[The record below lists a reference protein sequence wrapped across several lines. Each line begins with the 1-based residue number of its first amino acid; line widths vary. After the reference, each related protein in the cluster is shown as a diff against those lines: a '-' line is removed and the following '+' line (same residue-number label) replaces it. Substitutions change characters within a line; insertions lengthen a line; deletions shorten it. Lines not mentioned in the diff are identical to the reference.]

1 MLHDQDWW
9 ADHPISDHDVRIG
22 RASLADMKACHIIE
36 SMLSDLPITPLNL
49 ARVEKWCTSTG
60 SMLAYEALLSR
71 FASLLSPDQRVVL
84 MQEAEDCFSPE
95 LVALWHIPP

>member
-1 MLHDQDWW
+1 LLHDQDWW

-49 ARVEKWCTSTG
+49 ARIENWCTSTG
-60 SMLAYEALLSR
+60 SMSAYETLLAR
-71 FASLLSPDQRVVL
+71 FVRS
-84 MQEAEDCFSPE
+84 
-95 LVALWHIPP
+95 